1 MPLFNRTEN
10 LLKVVRQKDFA
21 LGKELQTLVENN
33 LEEIFSC
40 RFVASEFSTG
50 VVHSGRIDTIAL
62 SEDNNPVIIEYKI
75 VESSQ
80 LLNQSLFYLHW
91 LKDHKG
97 DFQIAV
103 HKALG
108 SDKELKTNILVPAH
122 KFQMYIL
129 EEQIEE
135 MIDYL
140 KARSSLKYLKVKI
153 SKSKGGSFG
162 IDTIIEGLN
171 LKGKVEA
178 KKMSDFEFEIT
189 CNNKTEKTSQE
200 IKTCWINEMKIF
212 KSIVDNHSDT
222 TFSIKQKIDNSFG
235 MSVDI
240 EKFLGL
246 SGNVF
251 DIYTYEMEC
260 TLY

>member
-103 HKALG
+103 HKTLG

-140 KARSSLKYLKVKI
+140 KARSSLKYLKVK
-153 SKSKGGSFG
+153 
-162 IDTIIEGLN
+162 
-171 LKGKVEA
+171 
-178 KKMSDFEFEIT
+178 MR
-189 CNNKTEKTSQE
+189 
-200 IKTCWINEMKIF
+200 
-212 KSIVDNHSDT
+212 
-222 TFSIKQKIDNSFG
+222 
-235 MSVDI
+235 
-240 EKFLGL
+240 
-246 SGNVF
+246 
-251 DIYTYEMEC
+251 
-260 TLY
+260 

>member
-1 MPLFNRTEN
+1 MLRIYKIDRSIKGKISNFIKKDKSLVVMPSTKFISNGQWGLFGVLNEFASD
-10 LLKVVRQKDFA
+10 LLKKNVYVLSKQEDIDKF
-21 LGKELQTLVENN
+21 KESYESDLVE
-33 LEEIFSC
+33 
-40 RFVASEFSTG
+40 G
-50 VVHSGRIDTIAL
+50 VYYIRHPKT
-62 SEDNNPVIIEYKI
+62 
-75 VESSQ
+75 
-80 LLNQSLFYLHW
+80 
-91 LKDHKG
+91 
-97 DFQIAV
+97 
-103 HKALG
+103 
-108 SDKELKTNILVPAH
+108 LKTNILIPAR

-251 DIYTYEMEC
+251 DIYTYDMEC